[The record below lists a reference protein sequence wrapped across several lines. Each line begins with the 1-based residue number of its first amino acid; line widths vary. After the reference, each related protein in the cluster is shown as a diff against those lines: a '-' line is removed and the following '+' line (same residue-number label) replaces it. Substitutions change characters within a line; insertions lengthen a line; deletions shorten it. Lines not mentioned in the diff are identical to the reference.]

1 MINERYRE
9 DREHQRLGSL
19 TVYCGPTHSGKTK
32 KLDGE
37 AERAQRQG
45 RRMQRLA
52 APSDANRLMDQLDP
66 ATELVTL
73 DDAQRYDDRLVDVLS
88 DMATVHRVDVVV
100 AGWELDYTGR
110 PAGPMPE
117 LMCAADVA
125 LKLDDGVCAQPGC
138 RNLASRTQGFLSS
151 GSRDFPH
158 DKSSG
163 SRDFPHDKSSGS
175 RDFPRVDGT
184 PERFLPVC
192 RRHHT
197 PEPRAHAFQEVWF
210 DEPAGGL
217 DLISG
222 CMFSGKTQELIR
234 RLDQAHYAGSTIQ
247 AFKPALDDRYAIAAV
262 ASHREIRFPAIAV
275 PDVAALAEQIRDDTR
290 VIGIDEAQ
298 FFGHEIVALAEELAN
313 RGRHVIVAGLDLD
326 FLARPFGPMP
336 LLAAYADRLTK
347 LQASCQYPGCGSH
360 QASRT
365 QRLVDGVPAP
375 VDGPLV
381 VIGGAATYQARCRHH
396 HRIGVPARSEPEPVS
411 VAEESADL

>member
-1 MINERYRE
+1 MINERYRQ

-52 APSDANRLMDQLDP
+52 APSDANQLMDQLDP
-66 ATELVTL
+66 ATELVTV
-73 DDAQRYDDRLVDVLS
+73 DDAQLYDDRLVEVLN
-88 DMATVHRVDVVV
+88 DLATIHRVDVVV
-100 AGWELDYTGR
+100 AGWELDYLGR

-138 RNLASRTQGFLSS
+138 RNLASRTQRF
-151 GSRDFPH
+151 FA
-158 DKSSG
+158 
-163 SRDFPHDKSSGS
+163 
-175 RDFPRVDGT
+175 VNGT

-192 RRHHT
+192 RRHHSV
-197 PEPRAHAFQEVWF
+197 EPRAQAFQEVWF
-210 DEPAGGL
+210 DEPSGSL

-234 RLDQAHYAGSTIQ
+234 RLDQARYAGSTIQ

-275 PDVAALAEQIRDDTR
+275 PDVAALAEQVRDDTR

-298 FFGHEIVALAEELAN
+298 FFGHEIVELAEELAN

-365 QRLVDGVPAP
+365 QRLLDGVPAP
-375 VDGPLV
+375 ADGPLV

-396 HRIGVPARSEPEPVS
+396 HRIGVAARPEPEPVR

>member
-32 KLDGE
+32 KLEAE

-52 APSDANRLMDQLDP
+52 APSDANQLLDRLDP
-66 ATELVTL
+66 ATELVTV
-73 DDAQRYDDRLVDVLS
+73 DDAQLYDDRLVDVLN
-88 DMATVHRVDVVV
+88 DLATVHRVDVVV

-138 RNLASRTQGFLSS
+138 RNLASRTQRFIA
-151 GSRDFPH
+151 
-158 DKSSG
+158 
-163 SRDFPHDKSSGS
+163 
-175 RDFPRVDGT
+175 VNGT

-192 RRHHT
+192 RRHHSA
-197 PEPRAHAFQEVWF
+197 EPRAQTFQEVWF
-210 DEPAGGL
+210 DEPSGSL

-234 RLDQAHYAGSTIQ
+234 RLDQARYAGSSIQ

-262 ASHREIRFPAIAV
+262 ASHREVRFPAIAV
-275 PDVAALAEQIRDDTR
+275 PDVAALAAQVDDDTR

-298 FFGHEIVALAEELAN
+298 FFGHEIVELAEELAN

-365 QRLVDGVPAP
+365 QRLLDGVPAP
-375 VDGPLV
+375 ADGPLV

-396 HRIGVPARSEPEPVS
+396 HRIGTPLRSEPEPVR

>member
-52 APSDANRLMDQLDP
+52 APSDANQLMDQLDP
-66 ATELVTL
+66 ATELVTV
-73 DDAQRYDDRLVDVLS
+73 DDAQVYDDRLVDVLN
-88 DMATVHRVDVVV
+88 DLATIHRVDVVV

-138 RNLASRTQGFLSS
+138 RNLASRTQRF
-151 GSRDFPH
+151 FAIN
-158 DKSSG
+158 
-163 SRDFPHDKSSGS
+163 
-175 RDFPRVDGT
+175 GT

-192 RRHHT
+192 RRHHSA
-197 PEPRAHAFQEVWF
+197 EPRAQAFQEVWF
-210 DEPAGGL
+210 DEPSGSL

-234 RLDQAHYAGSTIQ
+234 RLDQARYAGSTIQ

-275 PDVAALAEQIRDDTR
+275 PDVAALAEQVRDDTR

-298 FFGHEIVALAEELAN
+298 FFGQEIVPLAEELAN

-326 FLARPFGPMP
+326 FLERPFGPMP

-347 LQASCQYPGCGSH
+347 LQASCQSPGCGSH

-365 QRLVDGVPAP
+365 QRLLDGVAAPA
-375 VDGPLV
+375 DAPLI

-396 HRIGVPARSEPEPVS
+396 HRIGAPLRPEPEPMR

>member
-32 KLDGE
+32 KLEAE

-52 APSDANRLMDQLDP
+52 APSDANQLLDQLDP
-66 ATELVTL
+66 ATELVTV
-73 DDAQRYDDRLVDVLS
+73 DDAQLYDDRLVDVLN
-88 DMATVHRVDVVV
+88 DLATVHRVDVVV

-138 RNLASRTQGFLSS
+138 RNLASRTQRFIA
-151 GSRDFPH
+151 
-158 DKSSG
+158 
-163 SRDFPHDKSSGS
+163 
-175 RDFPRVDGT
+175 VNGT

-192 RRHHT
+192 RRHHSA
-197 PEPRAHAFQEVWF
+197 EPRAQTFQEVWF
-210 DEPAGGL
+210 DEPSGSL

-234 RLDQAHYAGSTIQ
+234 RLDQARYAGSSIQ

-262 ASHREIRFPAIAV
+262 ASHREVRFPAIAV
-275 PDVAALAEQIRDDTR
+275 PDVAALAAQVDDDTR

-298 FFGHEIVALAEELAN
+298 FFGHEIVELAEELAN

-365 QRLVDGVPAP
+365 QRLLDGVPAP
-375 VDGPLV
+375 ADGPLV

-396 HRIGVPARSEPEPVS
+396 HRIGTPLRSEPEPVR

>member
-52 APSDANRLMDQLDP
+52 APSDANQLMDQLDP
-66 ATELVTL
+66 ATELVTV
-73 DDAQRYDDRLVDVLS
+73 DDAQLYDDRLVEVLN
-88 DMATVHRVDVVV
+88 DLATIYRVDVVV
-100 AGWELDYTGR
+100 AGWELDYMGR

-138 RNLASRTQGFLSS
+138 RNLASRTQRF
-151 GSRDFPH
+151 FA
-158 DKSSG
+158 
-163 SRDFPHDKSSGS
+163 
-175 RDFPRVDGT
+175 VNGT

-192 RRHHT
+192 RRHHSV
-197 PEPRAHAFQEVWF
+197 EPRAQTFQEVWF
-210 DEPAGGL
+210 DEPSGSL

-234 RLDQAHYAGSTIQ
+234 RLDQARYAGSTIQ

-275 PDVAALAEQIRDDTR
+275 PDVAALAEQVRDDTR

-298 FFGHEIVALAEELAN
+298 FFGHEIVELAEELAN

-336 LLAAYADRLTK
+336 LLAAYADRLAK

-365 QRLVDGVPAP
+365 QRLLDGVPAP
-375 VDGPLV
+375 ADGPLV

-396 HRIGVPARSEPEPVS
+396 HRIGVAARPEPEPVR

>member
-32 KLDGE
+32 KLEAE

-52 APSDANRLMDQLDP
+52 APSDANQLMDQLDP
-66 ATELVTL
+66 ASELVTV
-73 DDAQRYDDRLVDVLS
+73 DDAQLYDDRLVDVLN
-88 DMATVHRVDVVV
+88 DLATVHRVDVVV

-138 RNLASRTQGFLSS
+138 RNLASRTQRF
-151 GSRDFPH
+151 FA
-158 DKSSG
+158 
-163 SRDFPHDKSSGS
+163 
-175 RDFPRVDGT
+175 VNGT

-197 PEPRAHAFQEVWF
+197 AEPRSQAFQEVWF
-210 DEPAGGL
+210 DEPSGSL

-234 RLDQAHYAGSTIQ
+234 RLDQARYAGSTIQ

-275 PDVAALAEQIRDDTR
+275 PDVAALAEQVQDDTR

-298 FFGHEIVALAEELAN
+298 FFGQEIVTLAEELAN
-313 RGRHVIVAGLDLD
+313 RGRHVMVAGLDLD

-365 QRLVDGVPAP
+365 QRLLDGVPAP
-375 VDGPLV
+375 ADGPLV

-396 HRIGVPARSEPEPVS
+396 HRIGVPARSEPEPVP

>member
-9 DREHQRLGSL
+9 DRERRRLGSL

-32 KLDGE
+32 KLEAE

-45 RRMQRLA
+45 RRIQRLA
-52 APSDANRLMDQLDP
+52 APADANQLLDQLDP
-66 ATELVTL
+66 ATELATV
-73 DDAQRYDDRLVDVLS
+73 DDAQQYDDRLVEVLN
-88 DMATVHRVDVVV
+88 DLATIHRVDVVV
-100 AGWELDYTGR
+100 AGWELDYTGL

-117 LMCAADVA
+117 LMCAADFA

-138 RNLASRTQGFLSS
+138 RNLASRTQRF
-151 GSRDFPH
+151 FA
-158 DKSSG
+158 
-163 SRDFPHDKSSGS
+163 
-175 RDFPRVDGT
+175 VNGT

-192 RRHHT
+192 RRHHSA
-197 PEPRAHAFQEVWF
+197 EPRTQAFQEVWF
-210 DEPAGGL
+210 DEPSGSL

-234 RLDQAHYAGSTIQ
+234 RLDQARYAGSTIQ

-275 PDVAALAEQIRDDTR
+275 PDVTALAAQLRDETR

-298 FFGHEIVALAEELAN
+298 FFGPEVVRLADELAN

-326 FLARPFGPMP
+326 FLSRPFGPMP
-336 LLAAYADRLTK
+336 LLAAHADRLTK
-347 LQASCQYPGCGSH
+347 LQASCQYPGCGSR

-365 QRLVDGVPAP
+365 QRLVDGVAASA
-375 VDGPLV
+375 DEPLV

-396 HRIGVPARSEPEPVS
+396 HRIGVPRPESEPVS
-411 VAEESADL
+411 VAEESGDL